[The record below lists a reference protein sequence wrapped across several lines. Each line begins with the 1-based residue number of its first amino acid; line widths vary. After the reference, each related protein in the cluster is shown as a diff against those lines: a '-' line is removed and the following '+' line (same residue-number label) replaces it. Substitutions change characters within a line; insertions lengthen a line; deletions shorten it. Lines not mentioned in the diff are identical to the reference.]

1 MNKRKQKNTQDDSR
15 DKNRR
20 KYDYDD
26 LDEEDD
32 DDFGIPLSPG
42 GSVLMPSPNPYN
54 MSDRIKKANQQLEE
68 EKKRAALSSRIPKVR
83 FVDPI
88 ALEEE
93 DVVVGQGTQ
102 KKPPPTHEHESKPS
116 KILLVTLP
124 TAYSIESE
132 EILTDDDYEDDL
144 DLNTDD
150 FRGSRNNQESSVAK
164 FYESEEEVE
173 DSTLPLTEETIT
185 SSLETVLCRS
195 ETEESE
201 LTESFTKSINLNTEN
216 ELINSV
222 PIDNIKSINDKES
235 LDKTDDLVKEVIE
248 ILEKS
253 DSIEKSVSSEPLSDQ
268 MITFEASNSNKVSVI
283 RNLKSDF
290 SATKPLSKPIPVKK
304 RITAVDLRPSTAPA
318 KRMCC
323 KIGVITKLP
332 AYNGLRSEYGL
343 SKEQLLEKEKKKY
356 ELSKALRI
364 EKEKKWMEERQ
375 KQKENEIMF
384 KNWLIKKKKEAEAK
398 TLRKLQQ
405 SNYCFRTTPAP
416 TSHLDKIGALRRKML
431 RQENTFLLLDKIFRN
446 ARPQEQKTYRIYLGL
461 CV

>member
-1 MNKRKQKNTQDDSR
+1 MNKRKTKNPCDEKSE
-15 DKNRR
+15 KNRH
-20 KYDYDD
+20 KYDYDED
-26 LDEEDD
+26 EDD
-32 DDFGIPLSPG
+32 DDFGITITPG

-68 EKKRAALSSRIPKVR
+68 EKKKAALCQRVPKVR
-83 FVDPI
+83 FVDPA
-88 ALEEE
+88 ALDE
-93 DVVVGQGTQ
+93 DDMGIGEGNT
-102 KKPPPTHEHESKPS
+102 KKSSHSLSESKPS

-150 FRGSRNNQESSVAK
+150 FRRCGSNQESSVAK
-164 FYESEEEVE
+164 FSESEEELE
-173 DSTLPLTEETIT
+173 DSTLPLTEETLT

-222 PIDNIKSINDKES
+222 PLDNNKSINNKE
-235 LDKTDDLVKEVIE
+235 LLGTEIDELVKDVID
-248 ILEKS
+248 ILETN
-253 DSIEKSVSSEPLSDQ
+253 DSIEKCVSSEQLSKQ
-268 MITFEASNSNKVSVI
+268 LSTFENSKSNKVSVI
-283 RNLKSDF
+283 KTLKSDF
-290 SATKPLSKPIPVKK
+290 SAPKLTSKPTTVKK
-304 RITAVDLRPSTAPA
+304 RNTVVDPRPSTAPS

-343 SKEQLLEKEKKKY
+343 SKEQLLEREKKKY
-356 ELSKALRI
+356 EFSKALRI
-364 EKEKKWMEERQ
+364 EKEKKWVEERL
-375 KQKENEIMF
+375 KQKENEIKF

-416 TSHLDKIGALRRKML
+416 TSHLDKIGVLRRKML
-431 RQENTFLLLDKIFRN
+431 RQENTYFLLDEIFRN

>member
-1 MNKRKQKNTQDDSR
+1 MNKRKTKNPCDEKSE
-15 DKNRR
+15 KNRH
-20 KYDYDD
+20 KYDYDED
-26 LDEEDD
+26 EDD
-32 DDFGIPLSPG
+32 DDFGITITPG

-68 EKKRAALSSRIPKVR
+68 EKKKAALCQRVPKVR
-83 FVDPI
+83 FVDPA
-88 ALEEE
+88 ALDE
-93 DVVVGQGTQ
+93 DDMGIVSHLCLFCPIERSEGNT
-102 KKPPPTHEHESKPS
+102 KKSSHSLSESKPS

-150 FRGSRNNQESSVAK
+150 FRRCGSNQESSVAK
-164 FYESEEEVE
+164 FSESEEELE
-173 DSTLPLTEETIT
+173 DSTLPLTEETLT

-195 ETEESE
+195 ETEER
-201 LTESFTKSINLNTEN
+201 TE
-216 ELINSV
+216 
-222 PIDNIKSINDKES
+222 IDE
-235 LDKTDDLVKEVIE
+235 LVKDVID
-248 ILEKS
+248 ILETN
-253 DSIEKSVSSEPLSDQ
+253 DSIEKCVSSEQLSKQ
-268 MITFEASNSNKVSVI
+268 LSTFENSKSNKVSVI
-283 RNLKSDF
+283 KTLKSDF
-290 SATKPLSKPIPVKK
+290 SAPKLTSKPTTVKK
-304 RITAVDLRPSTAPA
+304 RNTVVDPRPSTAPS

-343 SKEQLLEKEKKKY
+343 SKEQLLEREKKKY
-356 ELSKALRI
+356 EFSKALRI
-364 EKEKKWMEERQ
+364 EKEKKWVEERL
-375 KQKENEIMF
+375 KQKENEIKF

-416 TSHLDKIGALRRKML
+416 TSHLDKIGVLRRKML
-431 RQENTFLLLDKIFRN
+431 RQENTYFLLDEIFRN